1 MPCAQRYGCGRAL
14 ASVPRR
20 RVAATTPHPR
30 RIAAMAL
37 EPAIQGDVQRET
49 YPWPLSVPR
58 YPVTRNTNSKFESRN
73 KFKSQKKPLRDN
85 GLYHSKTSAYCR
97 WNLRELLI
105 QLGDQYH
112 ELAIGLNFREK
123 GASSRCRP
131 GSEFS

>member
-1 MPCAQRYGCGRAL
+1 MPCGQRYGCGRVVVSA
-14 ASVPRR
+14 PRR
-20 RVAATTPHPR
+20 PVAATTPHPR

-49 YPWPLSVPR
+49 YSWPLSVPR

-85 GLYHSKTSAYCR
+85 RLYHSKTSAYCR
-97 WNLRELLI
+97 WNLCELLI
-105 QLGDQYH
+105 QLDDQYH
-112 ELAIGLNFREK
+112 EPAIRLNFREK
-123 GASSRCRP
+123 RTSCRRRP